1 MEALLFLGAL
11 ILVIVGSALI
21 MSVYDLIGWIIGR
34 VLGIKIGDDGDT

>member
-21 MSVYDLIGWIIGR
+21 MSFFDLIGWIFNK
-34 VLGIKIGDDGDT
+34 VTGIRIHK